1 MMKILLPVDGT
12 ELSLHETRFALQLLR
27 EGLKG
32 SFVLVNVQEP
42 ASFYEMVT
50 ADSPELIEGAALE
63 AGEDMMAPS
72 ARLLADAG
80 VTYETAVVQG
90 DPAQAMVELIEERHC
105 DMVVMGS
112 RALGLVRTALEGS
125 TSSKLVQDSPVP
137 VLLVKPP
144 EVEDYDIEEQDGPEE
159 A

>member
-1 MMKILLPVDGT
+1 MKILLPVDGT
-12 ELSLHETRFALQLLR
+12 ELSLHETRFALQLMR
-27 EGLKG
+27 EGLK
-32 SFVLVNVQEP
+32 SSVLLVNVQEP
-42 ASFYEMVT
+42 ASFYEMIT
-50 ADSPELIEGAALE
+50 ADTPELIEQAALE
-63 AGEDMMAPS
+63 AGEDLIAP
-72 ARLLADAG
+72 AAELLRAAG
-80 VTYETAVVQG
+80 VAFESAIVQG
-90 DPAQAMVELIEERHC
+90 DPAQAMIELIEEHQC

-144 EVEDYDIEEQDGPEE
+144 EVEDYDIEGQDGADE